1 MCLGSSA
8 KECSIATDRSGYSR
22 SIERPRVKRFRE
34 GALPSFD
41 IVSRIDLAE
50 VDNALAGM
58 NREIATRFDFKGS
71 KCSIERK
78 EGSLSIIADDDLKLK
93 QMHELLKVHMTRR
106 KIEPGALDYKSP
118 EKASGN
124 TLRQTIAL
132 RQGVGADLAR
142 QLIREVKDCK
152 LKVQVSIQGD
162 ELRVTGKKR
171 DDLQGAIAAIR
182 GLKLEQPLQY
192 LNFRE

>member
-1 MCLGSSA
+1 
-8 KECSIATDRSGYSR
+8 
-22 SIERPRVKRFRE
+22 V
-34 GALPSFD
+34 PSFD

-50 VDNALAGM
+50 VDNAVSGIS
-58 NREIATRFDFKGS
+58 REITTRFDFKGS
-71 KCSIERK
+71 KCTVERNDG
-78 EGSLSIIADDDLKLK
+78 ELLILADDELKLK

-106 KIEPGALDYKSP
+106 KVEPGALDFRQP

-124 TLRQTIAL
+124 RLRQTVVL

-142 QLIREVKDCK
+142 QLIREIKDKK
-152 LKVQVSIQGD
+152 LKVQVSVQGD

-171 DDLQGAIAAIR
+171 DDLQEAIAAVR

-192 LNFRE
+192 LNFRD